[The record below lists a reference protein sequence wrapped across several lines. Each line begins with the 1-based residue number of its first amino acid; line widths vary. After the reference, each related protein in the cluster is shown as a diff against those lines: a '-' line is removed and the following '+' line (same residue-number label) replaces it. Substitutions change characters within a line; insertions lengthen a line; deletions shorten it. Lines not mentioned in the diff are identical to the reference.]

1 MAIEDVKRLCT
12 VNDPTQ
18 AQRLLDEGWKIL
30 AVCVK
35 QDEFDQF
42 AEYHLGH
49 TQPAS
54 IFDGSTREEIKAAL
68 EAAQGK
74 VLGPQ
79 E

>member
-12 VNDPTQ
+12 VNDPMQ
-18 AQRLLDEGWKIL
+18 AQRLLNEGWKVL

-35 QDEFDQF
+35 QGDFDQF

-49 TQPAS
+49 TRPTS
-54 IFDGSTREEIKAAL
+54 FDRLIQDETKAVL

>member
-12 VNDPTQ
+12 VNDPAQ
-18 AQRLLDEGWKIL
+18 AQRLLDEGWAIL

-35 QDEFDQF
+35 QGDFDQF
-42 AEYHLGH
+42 AEYHLGN
-49 TQPAS
+49 TRPAD
-54 IFDGSTREEIKAAL
+54 IFDGFTQEEIRAAL

>member
-12 VNDPTQ
+12 VNDPIQ
-18 AQRLLDEGWKIL
+18 AQRLLNEGWKIL

-35 QDEFDQF
+35 QGDFDQF

-49 TQPAS
+49 TRPAS
-54 IFDGSTREEIKAAL
+54 IFDGLTQDKNKAVL